1 MLPLR
6 ATTIA
11 ALVGD
16 KLGLG
21 TRPSSHS
28 SSVRSAP
35 RRPTATKK
43 KAPKSGA
50 WVRRAGPI
58 HSRAHLHDARDSREL
73 LGGEWQRHLIE
84 TAQTSTGSFR
94 FRCIRYLA
102 TISAVARANMQ
113 SPEAPTASS
122 KIHSSTACMPGRKSE
137 LSMYGDLLQNAWEIG
152 YGASST
158 ADHFR
163 AFSPRKSYSQGG
175 SGQCSTGKGHS
186 GPPGCPTPQKE
197 RP

>member
-1 MLPLR
+1 M
-6 ATTIA
+6 
-11 ALVGD
+11 
-16 KLGLG
+16 
-21 TRPSSHS
+21 
-28 SSVRSAP
+28 
-35 RRPTATKK
+35 
-43 KAPKSGA
+43 
-50 WVRRAGPI
+50 RRAGPI
-58 HSRAHLHDARDSREL
+58 HSRGHLHDARDSREL

-137 LSMYGDLLQNAWEIG
+137 LSMYGDLLQNAWELATEQVQRRITSAPSALERATHKVVAASAPQARVIQARQVARHRKKKG
-152 YGASST
+152 LDERGRPRRMLLSSGAL
-158 ADHFR
+158 ADFVGNDL
-163 AFSPRKSYSQGG
+163 A
-175 SGQCSTGKGHS
+175 
-186 GPPGCPTPQKE
+186 